1 MLWRASCMSR
11 LLSFHRTHN
20 VLTNLLK
27 DIFSFSKFL
36 TLYGRKHL
44 KRSVAGFETQKNVL
58 VHFFMM
64 KRGRYSRPFL
74 HVATIG
80 LLGVGIMI
88 APVLADTYPIFSS
101 HADSVQR
108 IPSPNTQDQSLE
120 ADQNVFNTNV
130 SDKPRADILMYTVE
144 RGDTLSTIAQKFSQP
159 NNTISVESIKWLNN
173 MTDDSVT
180 VGDEIKI
187 PPVSGVIYKVQ
198 SGDTIYSIA
207 KKFNTNPQK
216 IADWPF
222 NDFANPETFTLVV
235 GQQLIVPDG
244 VPPAK
249 QPTYQAPALQFA
261 QAPITNGASGDGFH
275 WPIQGLITQY
285 FTIYHTGLD
294 IAGPVGTPI
303 YASKGGV
310 IEEASCGWNYGYG
323 CHVLMSN
330 GGGYETMYAH
340 MVSVPVVGVG
350 QSVAVGQLIGYR
362 GSTGNSTGPHTHF
375 EIRLGGHVQNPLS
388 YLP

>member
-1 MLWRASCMSR
+1 MARFTKARRATGF
-11 LLSFHRTHN
+11 LVSF
-20 VLTNLLK
+20 V
-27 DIFSFSKFL
+27 
-36 TLYGRKHL
+36 
-44 KRSVAGFETQKNVL
+44 RSVKEFSSFLFLYSQKHIRRSFLGFETQKNGVVKL
-58 VHFFMM
+58 FMM
-64 KRGRYSRPFL
+64 KRGRYNRPFL
-74 HVATIG
+74 HIATIG

-88 APVLADTYPIFSS
+88 TPILADTYPIFSS
-101 HADSVQR
+101 KADSVQR

-120 ADQNVFNTNV
+120 ADQNVFHTSI
-130 SDKPRADILMYTVE
+130 SDKPRSNVETYTVQ

-159 NNTISVESIKWLNN
+159 NNTISVDSIKWLND

-180 VGDEIKI
+180 VGDDIKI
-187 PPVSGVIYKVQ
+187 PPTTGVVYKVQ

-222 NDFANPETFTLVV
+222 NDFADPETFTLVV
-235 GQQLIVPDG
+235 GQQLVIPDG
-244 VPPAK
+244 VPPTK
-249 QPTYQAPALQFA
+249 QSTYQAPALQYA
-261 QAPITNGASGDGFH
+261 QAPATNGATGDGFH

-303 YASKGGV
+303 YASKAGV

-323 CHVLMSN
+323 CHVMMNN

-340 MVSVPVVGVG
+340 MVSQPVVSVG
-350 QSVAVGQLIGYR
+350 QSVATGQLIGYR

-375 EIRLGGHVQNPLS
+375 EIRFDHHVVNPLS
-388 YLP
+388 YLQ

>member
-1 MLWRASCMSR
+1 MTRMAKLHRATG
-11 LLSFHRTHN
+11 FFGKF
-20 VLTNLLK
+20 VK
-27 DIFSFSKFL
+27 DIVLFGIFFSK
-36 TLYGRKHL
+36 YSQKHIKKSL
-44 KRSVAGFETQKNVL
+44 IGFETQKNGVVKL
-58 VHFFMM
+58 FMM
-64 KRGRYSRPFL
+64 KRGRYNRPFL
-74 HVATIG
+74 HIATIG
-80 LLGVGIMI
+80 LLGIGIMI
-88 APVLADTYPIFSS
+88 TPILADTYPIFSS
-101 HADSVQR
+101 RAEQLQR
-108 IPSPNTQDQSLE
+108 IPSPDSKDQSLE
-120 ADQNVFNTNV
+120 ADQNVFYTSI
-130 SDKPRADILMYTVE
+130 SDKPRSDIQTYTVQ

-159 NNTISVESIKWLNN
+159 NNTISVDSIKWLNN

-187 PPVSGVIYKVQ
+187 PPTNGVVYKVQ

-235 GQQLIVPDG
+235 GQQLVIPDG
-244 VPPAK
+244 VPPAH
-249 QPTYQAPALQFA
+249 QSTYQAPALQYA
-261 QAPITNGASGDGFH
+261 QAPATNGASGDGFH

-303 YASKGGV
+303 YASKAGI

-323 CHVLMSN
+323 CHVLMDN
-330 GGGYETMYAH
+330 GGDYETMYAH
-340 MVSVPVVGVG
+340 MVTQPVVSVG
-350 QSVAVGQLIGYR
+350 QSVATGQLIGYR

-375 EIRLGGHVQNPLS
+375 EIRLNHHVVNPLS
-388 YLP
+388 YLQ